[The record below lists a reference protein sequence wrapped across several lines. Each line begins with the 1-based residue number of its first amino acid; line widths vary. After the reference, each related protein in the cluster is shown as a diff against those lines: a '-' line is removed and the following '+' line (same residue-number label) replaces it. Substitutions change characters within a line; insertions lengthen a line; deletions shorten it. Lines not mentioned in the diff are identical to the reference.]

1 MSHVLFVHVA
11 QVLKDGPD
19 SRELVL
25 LQDGMATMEMAGRT
39 VRTETR
45 GMLKAGGGSMRQVKG
60 TSDETLVI
68 WGCRTLSQ
76 LVDNLFI
83 FMKGTIL
90 INLHFPLFQCCGR
103 TDFSHATIFMC
114 LVATRWFFHLQIC
127 QERKDVKR
135 SQSQSEVQLG
145 QLVYFGRDR
154 LMVITHAHLTVPK
167 NMTS

>member
-45 GMLKAGGGSMRQVKG
+45 GMLKAEGVSMRRVKG

-68 WGCRTLSQ
+68 WGCRNPVTA
-76 LVDNLFI
+76 
-83 FMKGTIL
+83 
-90 INLHFPLFQCCGR
+90 GR
-103 TDFSHATIFMC
+103 
-114 LVATRWFFHLQIC
+114 
-127 QERKDVKR
+127 
-135 SQSQSEVQLG
+135 
-145 QLVYFGRDR
+145 
-154 LMVITHAHLTVPK
+154 
-167 NMTS
+167 